1 MMFVERQ
8 ISVGDHCQVSN
19 CFVIDFLFDSLSLFA
34 DATIVRL
41 ILTLLNCLLAPGSGD
56 DYPLLDAGPS
66 RPLPQRRPQV
76 GGDGGALGVGAVEP
90 GVKTN

>member
-19 CFVIDFLFDSLSLFA
+19 CFVIDFLLDSLSLFA

-41 ILTLLNCLLAPGSGD
+41 ILTLPNCLLAPGSGD

-66 RPLPQRRPQV
+66 RPLPQRRPEV

-90 GVKTN
+90 GVQTN